1 MAISSIGPSG
11 LDPFTPTAGPPP
23 EEIREATPDDEVRE
37 QAPLPEGSG
46 TQVDTSA

>member
-1 MAISSIGPSG
+1 MGVATIGPSG
-11 LDPFTPTAGPPP
+11 LDPFSPASGPPP
-23 EEIREATPDDEVRE
+23 EDTREPAPQEPAPE